1 MYFTSY
7 IFSDLVY
14 IILIVFIAGN
24 VTVNNAQIIESE
36 VFVYNLGT
44 MFYIDE
50 ILYPDL
56 LKNLLRKSSTSTTST
71 TTITTSIRPSQTPSI
86 FLYSTVADV
95 EPVPSE
101 ITESNDGDDSRDV
114 LLQDDDNQADE
125 DEEDEEPRALPL
137 LYIDSPK

>member
-1 MYFTSY
+1 M
-7 IFSDLVY
+7 V
-14 IILIVFIAGN
+14 GN
-24 VTVNNAQIIESE
+24 VTVNSAQIIESE

-50 ILYPDL
+50 ILYPDI
-56 LKNLLRKSSTSTTST
+56 LKNLLRKSSTSTTT
-71 TTITTSIRPSQTPSI
+71 TTTTSIKPSQTPSI

-114 LLQDDDNQADE
+114 LLQDDDNRGNENDDE
-125 DEEDEEPRALPL
+125 DDDEIVTPRALPL